1 MINHMRA
8 TVKNSPLSFAVVSTI
23 VILALSQTACSWQPQ
38 SKFPQYIPPSYY
50 TCIETTINNLLAAYF
65 GHANPIPDAEA
76 VFKGQIFVFKSIEI
90 DAAMLQSATESYMW
104 VNEIQ
109 CYFFQSG
116 SANRLRAGDMV
127 DIVGV
132 DERVSTEYTE
142 RLVFTGCIFLPAGVV
157 QLPIA
162 PPSGLELPVFPS
174 Y

>member
-1 MINHMRA
+1 M
-8 TVKNSPLSFAVVSTI
+8 VKNPVLSFTIVSTI
-23 VILALSQTACSWQPQ
+23 IVFALSQTACSWKSQ

-50 TCIETTINNLLAAYF
+50 TCIETNINNLLAAYF
-65 GHANPIPDAEA
+65 GHANPIPDAET
-76 VFKGQIFVFKSIEI
+76 VFKGQVFVFKNIVI
-90 DAAMLQSATESYMW
+90 DDAMLQSATESYMW

-109 CYFFQSG
+109 CYFFQGG
-116 SANRLRAGDMV
+116 SAKRLKTGDKV

-162 PPSGLELPVFPS
+162 PPTGLELPIFPS